1 MSYLTRRDGRYSYRR
16 RFPVDVAAAVGRS
29 EFRKALRTSDRTE
42 ALKLS
47 RLVSV
52 EFDRLCEQ
60 ALAGVPAAP
69 MPDRAQGPTDEHA
82 RAVMAGLSDVVQRVQ
97 LDMIKAMQGG
107 GVHPTYKQELA
118 WMRTG
123 LQAVIDGRLHGVEPI
138 HPLEARAALAAVEA
152 IEAGQPLNMQA
163 MVQPTAPVP
172 AQQPDGLQ
180 RVTKAEFAGVL
191 EEYCRR
197 GITAKRQQQVR
208 RLSAEVFGWPSTPAE
223 QIERILAHCQRKLQ
237 EGTKPAS
244 LSTSTS
250 AMLAVLRCIP
260 GWDSIKLPKTNTTAR
275 AVRAGAGADVE
286 SRDPVPLSDLRTAL
300 GSLQASGKACDYAAA
315 LLLARYGLRPSE
327 LLREGMT
334 ALAMR
339 TDIMGAEELV
349 FQAGLT
355 ARKNASSRR
364 DLPVHADDVPLFKL
378 VLSDLSLPANASP
391 AQLEERTIQRVRRLH
406 DQTKRRLPMGLT
418 LYSIRHTCADL
429 LRHCG
434 ASESEVGDILGHS
447 QGNQITSAYGGKA
460 VLQRRRELLEGLRA
474 LIQPDAVPAVPA

>member
-16 RFPVDVAAAVGRS
+16 RFPIDVAEAMGRS
-29 EFRKALRTSDRTE
+29 EFRKALGTSDKTE

-60 ALAGVPAAP
+60 VLAGVPAAP

-82 RAVMAGLSDVVQRVQ
+82 RAVMAGLGDVVQRVQ
-97 LDMIKAMQGG
+97 LDMVRAMQGG
-107 GVHPTYKQELA
+107 GLHPTYKQELE

-123 LQAVIDGRLHGVEPI
+123 LQAVIDGRLHSVEPI

-152 IEAGQPLNMQA
+152 IEAGQPLNIPA
-163 MVQPTAPVP
+163 TVQPTAPLM

-208 RLSAEVFGWPSTPAE
+208 RLSAEVFRWPSTPAE
-223 QIERILAHCQRKLQ
+223 QVERILAHCQQKLQ

-275 AVRAGAGADVE
+275 AVRAGAGANVN
-286 SRDPVPLSDLRTAL
+286 SREPVPVSDLLRAL
-300 GSLQASGKACDYAAA
+300 VDLKSTGKATDSAAA

-339 TDIMGAEELV
+339 KDIMGTEELV

-364 DLPVHADDVPLFKL
+364 DLPVHADDVPLFRS
-378 VLSDLSLPANASP
+378 VLSDLNLPANASP
-391 AQLEERTIQRVRRLH
+391 AQLEERKEQRVRRLS
-406 DQTKRRLPMGLT
+406 DQIKRRLPKGLT
-418 LYSIRHTCADL
+418 LYGFRHTCADL
-429 LRHCG
+429 LRRGG
-434 ASESEVGDILGHS
+434 ASDSEVGDILGHS

-460 VLQRRRELLEGLRA
+460 VLQRRRELLEGVRA
-474 LIQPDAVPAVPA
+474 LIQPDAVAATPG

>member
-1 MSYLTRRDGRYSYRR
+1 
-16 RFPVDVAAAVGRS
+16 
-29 EFRKALRTSDRTE
+29 
-42 ALKLS
+42 
-47 RLVSV
+47 
-52 EFDRLCEQ
+52 
-60 ALAGVPAAP
+60 
-69 MPDRAQGPTDEHA
+69 
-82 RAVMAGLSDVVQRVQ
+82 
-97 LDMIKAMQGG
+97 
-107 GVHPTYKQELA
+107 
-118 WMRTG
+118 MRTG

-180 RVTKAEFAGVL
+180 RVTKAEFAEVL

-223 QIERILAHCQRKLQ
+223 QVERILAHCQQKLQ

-286 SRDPVPLSDLRTAL
+286 SRDPVPLSDLQSAL
-300 GSLQASGKACDYAAA
+300 VDLKNTGKPTDYAAA

-327 LLREGMT
+327 LLREGMP

-339 TDIMGAEELV
+339 TDIMGSEELV

-355 ARKNASSRR
+355 SRKNASSRR
-364 DLPVHADDVPLFKL
+364 DLPVHAADAPLFKL

-391 AQLEERTIQRVRRLH
+391 AQREARTIQRVRRLH
-406 DQTKRRLPMGLT
+406 DQTKRRLPKGLT

-460 VLQRRRELLEGLRA
+460 VLQRRRELLEGVRA
-474 LIQPDAVPAVPA
+474 LIQPDAVAATPG